1 MVRKVFE
8 PCENL
13 VWCDII
19 MHYTRFLLY
28 CINWW
33 RRYICIYITLPPLFR
48 KVFEPCEN
56 LVYKFSWDK
65 EIKLAQYVHKETI
78 FNKEFSITKLS
89 VYLSVYSSIYPS
101 VYQFIYLSICLSL
114 SCLFS
119 EEFYHQYN
127 NSKVSGTVLEEG
139 WRLLRGMMMMMTMM
153 VLKCNISISHR

>member
-1 MVRKVFE
+1 MWFYYTSLFTMLYCINWWLICIYITLFPLVRKVFE

-89 VYLSVYSSIYPS
+89 VYLSIRLFTYLSFCLS
-101 VYQFIYLSICLSL
+101 IYLSIYLSIFIL
-114 SCLFS
+114 PI
-119 EEFYHQYN
+119 
-127 NSKVSGTVLEEG
+127 
-139 WRLLRGMMMMMTMM
+139 LRGI
-153 VLKCNISISHR
+153 LSSIQQF

>member
-1 MVRKVFE
+1 MTYMYLYNFASIVQENFE

-13 VWCDII
+13 VWWDII
-19 MHYTRFLLY
+19 MHYTSFFFTKSYKY

-89 VYLSVYSSIYPS
+89 VYLSIRLFTYPS
-101 VYQFIYLSICLSL
+101 FCLSIHLSIYLSIFILPI
-114 SCLFS
+114 
-119 EEFYHQYN
+119 
-127 NSKVSGTVLEEG
+127 
-139 WRLLRGMMMMMTMM
+139 LRGI
-153 VLKCNISISHR
+153 LSSIQQF